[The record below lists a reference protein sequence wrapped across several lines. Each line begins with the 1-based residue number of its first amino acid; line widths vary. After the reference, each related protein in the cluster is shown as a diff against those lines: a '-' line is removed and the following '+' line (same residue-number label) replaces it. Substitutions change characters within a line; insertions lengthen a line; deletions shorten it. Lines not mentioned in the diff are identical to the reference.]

1 MADLVLGG
9 SKMASHGQWPG
20 GDDWKAGHT
29 GAPSLATWS
38 LQQGGQ
44 TSYMV
49 ATHGS
54 KRQKVVPEI
63 VFKD

>member
-1 MADLVLGG
+1 
-9 SKMASHGQWPG
+9 MASHGQWPG